1 MSRAP
6 KIKSII
12 LVFIS
17 NPMGSFED
25 TRQKI
30 PPPSTPSRIS
40 RKKRRIRLD
49 PYYLGEVGKM
59 RPGGRGWE
67 T

>member
-1 MSRAP
+1 
-6 KIKSII
+6 
-12 LVFIS
+12 
-17 NPMGSFED
+17 MGSFED